1 MLLHGCLFFV
11 VYFKFVIILPGHPVL
26 LYYSSVNFTNLD
38 SAKTSDNVSKISFDN
53 HQVITTK
60 LSPFIIKYILLI
72 SI

>member
-11 VYFKFVIILPGHPVL
+11 VYFKFIIILSGHPVL